1 MATKYDY
8 NTDYM
13 ALMQEAA
20 AKGDF
25 NAAALYEQQR
35 NQKIADADAAG
46 TNKWNAVATNDYAKY
61 LGTGSGGP
69 GNAGITQDE
78 NVVTPNVTP
87 DMTYP
92 TFDMNSYLEQH
103 EKPTFNMDSYLEQHA
118 KPTYE
123 SSYSAQIDSL
133 LDKILNRED
142 FSYDPNSDPLYQQY
156 MSTYSREGD
165 RAMRD
170 TLASAASGA
179 GGMNSYALAAA
190 QQANNYYMAQMGDR
204 MPELYQMA
212 YEMYMADR
220 DADIE
225 NLGILQGLDESDYGR
240 YRDDMGDWKDQL
252 IFDYGN
258 HRDNVGDWN
267 EQLDFDYNNYRD
279 LVGDYWEDKTFDN
292 NEEWKNKEWE
302 QMLKEWD
309 FETEMEK
316 QEYNDNASK
325 DAYDLAMDLI
335 MTGGIPSAEQL
346 KAAGL
351 DMDDVNGIRTA
362 QGLSAVGGTVGNTT
376 TGGGNGGGGG
386 GYDYTNGGMSKSEI
400 IEIQKMLGVT
410 ADGLWG
416 PKTQAAWEAYQKGD
430 KPADKPADLG
440 GNDSYDGNGGL
451 TEAQI
456 KEMQKYYGTS
466 ADGKWGPNSTKAAG
480 GLNAKA
486 AWDKYQKEKG
496 GSDGELNN
504 AILNLGIGPVSD
516 DLVWNIMEFGGIKEV
531 NGKLTWAN
539 GWSKSNWQSKLAS
552 ATKTGN
558 LGLFKG
564 TLSY

>member
-13 ALMQEAA
+13 ALMKEAA

-61 LGTGSGGP
+61 LGTGSGGA

-78 NVVTPNVTP
+78 NVVSPNVTP

-92 TFDMNSYLEQH
+92 TFDMNSYLEQN
-103 EKPTFNMDSYLEQHA
+103 E

-123 SSYSAQIDSL
+123 SSYSAKIDAL
-133 LDKILNRED
+133 LYQILNRED

-156 MSTYSREGD
+156 MSTYTREGD

-240 YRDDMGDWKDQL
+240 YRDDVGDWKDQL
-252 IFDYGN
+252 NFDYG
-258 HRDNVGDWN
+258 
-267 EQLDFDYNNYRD
+267 NYRD

-302 QMLKEWD
+302 QMLNEYNHS
-309 FETEMEK
+309 TEMEK
-316 QEYNDNASK
+316 QEYKDNASK
-325 DAYDLAMDLI
+325 DAYDKAMDLI
-335 MTGGIPSAEQL
+335 MSGAIPDDALLAQ
-346 KAAGL
+346 AGL
-351 DMDDVNGIRTA
+351 DKEQVNDIRATL
-362 QGLSAVGGTVGNTT
+362 GLSAVGGTVGNTT
-376 TGGGNGGGGG
+376 TGGGNGG
-386 GYDYTNGGMSKSEI
+386 NGGTHYE
-400 IEIQKMLGVT
+400 
-410 ADGLWG
+410 
-416 PKTQAAWEAYQKGD
+416 
-430 KPADKPADLG
+430 
-440 GNDSYDGNGGL
+440 NGGL
-451 TEAQI
+451 TSAQI

-466 ADGKWGPNSTKAAG
+466 ADGKWGPKSKEAAG
-480 GLNAKA
+480 GLDVKA
-486 AWDKYQKEKG
+486 AWDAYQKAKKDEPKKG
-496 GSDGELNN
+496 NDLIGDTGKPTEDDNDGELNN
-504 AILNLGIGPVSD
+504 AILNLGIGPVNED
-516 DLVWNIMEFGGIKEV
+516 TVWSIMEFGGIKEV

-539 GWSKSNWQSKLAS
+539 GWSASNWQAKLAS
-552 ATKTGN
+552 AEKTGN

-564 TLSY
+564 ILSY